1 MKRGIQGRYE
11 VISSVGEPVKAF
23 VPNALPPN
31 PPLEIDDILQKK
43 LHGASYALGKLDASA
58 ELLPD
63 VGLFLY
69 MFIRKEAVLSSMI
82 EGTQSSLSDLLMFEL
97 KEKPG
102 VPLADVQDVSNYVSA
117 MNHGLQRLSEGFPLS
132 LRLLREIH
140 AKLLSQGRGSHKNPG
155 EFRHSQNWIGGTRPG
170 NAAFVPPP
178 PEAAMQCLNDLE
190 LFLYREDMPLLVKA
204 ALVHVQFETIHP
216 FLDGNGRVGRLLITL
231 QLCNSGILKQPLLYL
246 SFYFKTHRSAYYE
259 ILNDIRDT
267 GNWERWLDFFLDAV
281 TETATQSKKII
292 LSLNQQVE
300 QDRAR
305 IATLG
310 RARKSAALVHQ
321 ALLRHPIADIVKLRE
336 ITGLANATI
345 GTIMNNL
352 IGLGMIEEMTGLKR
366 NRFFCYHNYMK
377 KMEVDGHEGSA
388 QKEAAPV

>member
-1 MKRGIQGRYE
+1 
-11 VISSVGEPVKAF
+11 
-23 VPNALPPN
+23 
-31 PPLEIDDILQKK
+31 
-43 LHGASYALGKLDASA
+43 
-58 ELLPD
+58 
-63 VGLFLY
+63 
-69 MFIRKEAVLSSMI
+69 MI

-310 RARKSAALVHQ
+310 RASKSAALVHQ
-321 ALLRHPIADIVKLRE
+321 ALLRHPIADIGKLRE

-345 GTIMNNL
+345 GTIMNNF
-352 IGLGMIEEMTGLKR
+352 IELGMIEEMTGLKR
-366 NRFFCYHNYMK
+366 NRFFCYQSYLQK
-377 KMEVDGHEGSA
+377 IEVEGAVPKS
-388 QKEAAPV
+388 